1 MPGAVPKTSTL
12 ALTNGTLPYAL
23 EIADRGYM
31 SAIKNDRALAMG
43 VNIFK
48 GKVTNRAVA
57 DSLGLDYT
65 PLEGKD
71 S

>member
-1 MPGAVPKTSTL
+1 M
-12 ALTNGTLPYAL
+12 TNGTLPYAL

-31 SAIKNDRALAMG
+31 SAIKNDRALAKG

-57 DSLGLDYT
+57 DALGLDYT